1 VTDEASGRGI
11 PAAGRPAMIRIF
23 LAFERMLNRLVM
35 TAASAFMV
43 GAVASAIFQV
53 ITRFVLEQPS
63 TWSEALTR
71 TCLIWMV
78 FLGLMVAF
86 RGGAL
91 ASVDLLFRVSRGR
104 WHRALRGFITL
115 NSLVLLGVIVWY
127 GFQMVWR
134 VRFQTLAG
142 LEISIAWAY
151 AALPSGA
158 LFSLI
163 AVIAHAL
170 DYRNSELD
178 TAS

>member
-1 VTDEASGRGI
+1 
-11 PAAGRPAMIRIF
+11 MIRIF

-78 FLGLMVAF
+78 FLGITIAF
-86 RGGAL
+86 RHGAL
-91 ASVDLLFRVSRGR
+91 VAIDLAYRSVSGR
-104 WHRALRGFITL
+104 WQTMLQGFITL
-115 NSLVLLGVIVWY
+115 GSVTLLGVILWF
-127 GFQMVWR
+127 GIQMTWR

-142 LEISIAWAY
+142 LEVPIAWAY
-151 AALPSGA
+151 AALPVGA
-158 LFSLI
+158 FFSLL
-163 AVIAHAL
+163 AVIAHYFDRRTVGLEDAA
-170 DYRNSELD
+170 
-178 TAS
+178 T